1 MNILLVLPNFRSFE
15 LGFKEEGEYLLI
27 LPQTK
32 SCLWGHL
39 CSSVRYAFY
48 DLTYGN
54 SNREEILN
62 QMFGEN
68 NYKLELYIFTDME
81 SFNKDCEKIN
91 KSNTQIDLDKLR
103 KLKEKYGE

>member
-15 LGFKEEGEYLLI
+15 PHLNEEGEYLLI

-32 SCLWGHL
+32 SCLWNHF
-39 CSSVRYAFY
+39 CSSVSWAFY

-68 NYKLELYIFTDME
+68 NYKLELYRFTDME
-81 SFNKDCEKIN
+81 RFNKDCEKIN
-91 KSNTQIDLDKLR
+91 KSNTQIDLDKLK
-103 KLKEKYGE
+103 KLKNEYGE

>member
-1 MNILLVLPNFRSFE
+1 MNTLLVIPNFRSFE
-15 LGFKEEGEYLLI
+15 RGLKEEGEYLLI

-32 SCLWGHL
+32 SCFWGHF
-39 CSSVRYAFY
+39 CSRVRWAFY
-48 DLTYGN
+48 DLVCG
-54 SNREEILN
+54 NREDILN

-91 KSNTQIDLDKLR
+91 KSNTQIDLDKLK
-103 KLKEKYGE
+103 KLKNEYGE